1 LKKVVVADESG
12 FCSTEIIP
20 FNGFGKINPQ
30 YLMFCMTSPFMLSSV
45 NQLTYGMDMPRL
57 GTNDAKNLLIPLPP
71 LAEQQAIVEKLSAL
85 LAEIDAL
92 ENA

>member
-1 LKKVVVADESG
+1 
-12 FCSTEIIP
+12 
-20 FNGFGKINPQ
+20 
-30 YLMFCMTSPFMLSSV
+30 MFCMTSPFMLSSV